1 LKGNAWKRLA
11 AAGLTV
17 ALAAGLVV
25 GCGGSGATGGSSTPA
40 SSSNSSG
47 GTEAKGKP
55 IKIGAVFILSGNNAG
70 YGIAQR
76 AGVELA
82 VDAVNKAGGINGRP
96 IQVTF
101 EDSQGKTEE
110 AVKAVQKLIGK
121 DEVTAIIGPT
131 LSGEMSSAGKVAQ
144 ENSVPILGVST
155 TAQGITDIGNFVFRN
170 SLPEAQVLPH
180 TVAKAKEKYGLKKV
194 GLLWAANDQFSVSG
208 YNTFKTELQK
218 SSIEIAAE
226 ASFNTGD
233 REFGAQITKVL
244 AANPDA
250 LVISSLYQEAAL
262 FMVQARKAGFK
273 GPFIGGNGFNSP
285 KLIEV
290 AQDAAEGAVVGSPW
304 YGGRDDA
311 QVKQF
316 VADYKAKVGSEPDQF
331 AAQAYDGL
339 MLIAQALKKGGDDRT
354 KVRDALA
361 AIKDY
366 VGITGKFAFDDQRNP
381 VMDPFILEVKGGKYV
396 ELKK

>member
-1 LKGNAWKRLA
+1 MNIVGKRLLVT
-11 AAGLTV
+11 GV
-17 ALAAGLVV
+17 ALALVTGLLA
-25 GCGGSGATGGSSTPA
+25 GCGGQRKTDSGAPSEKPA
-40 SSSNSSG
+40 
-47 GTEAKGKP
+47 GTEAKGTP
-55 IKIGAVFILSGNNAG
+55 IKIGAVFILSGGNAG

-82 VDAVNKAGGINGRP
+82 RDAVNKAGGVNGRP
-96 IQVTF
+96 LEVIF

-110 AVKAVQKLIGK
+110 AVKAVQKLINK
-121 DEVTAIIGPT
+121 DEVITIIGPT

-144 ENSVPILGVST
+144 ENGVPILGVST
-155 TAQGITDIGNFVFRN
+155 TAQGITDIGKYVFRN
-170 SLPEAQVLPH
+170 SLPEASVLPH
-180 TVAKAKEKYGLKKV
+180 TVTRAQAKFGLKKV
-194 GLLWAANDQFSVSG
+194 ALLWAANDQFSVSG
-208 YNTFKTELQK
+208 YNTFKQELQK
-218 SSIEIAAE
+218 NKIDIAVE

-290 AQDAAEGAVVGSPW
+290 AQDSAEGAVVGSPW
-304 YGGRDDA
+304 YAGRDDA
-311 QVKQF
+311 RVRQF
-316 VADYKAKVGSEPDQF
+316 VADYKAKVGSDPDQF
-331 AAQAYDGL
+331 AAQAYDGF
-339 MLIAQALKKGGDDRT
+339 MLIVEALKKGGVNRD

-361 AIKDY
+361 AVKDY
-366 VGITGKFAFDDQRNP
+366 EGVT
-381 VMDPFILEVKGGKYV
+381 
-396 ELKK
+396 